1 MSPTDIV
8 REYHDCWNRRDWARM
23 RELLHP
29 QYTYTG
35 GDGQEQRGPEAG
47 LAVARMFATG
57 IPDGRINIT
66 NLRSDGDFVTV
77 EFIGTG
83 THQGDLMGI
92 APTGKKVSIPVCNVI
107 EVRDGK
113 IYREREY
120 MDIATIMIQVGATR
134 VPSPAPVTAR

>member
-8 REYHDCWNRRDWARM
+8 REYFDSWNRRDWEKCRS
-23 RELLHP
+23 LLHP

-47 LAVARMFATG
+47 LAVGQMFATAF
-57 IPDGRINIT
+57 PDARINIT
-66 NLRSDGDFVTV
+66 NLRADGDFVTT

-83 THQGDLMGI
+83 THKGDLMGV
-92 APTGKKVSIPVCNVI
+92 APTNKKVSIPVCNI
-107 EVRDGK
+107 MELRDGK

-120 MDIATIMIQVGATR
+120 MDMMHMMTQVGAVKTPTPVR
-134 VPSPAPVTAR
+134 V